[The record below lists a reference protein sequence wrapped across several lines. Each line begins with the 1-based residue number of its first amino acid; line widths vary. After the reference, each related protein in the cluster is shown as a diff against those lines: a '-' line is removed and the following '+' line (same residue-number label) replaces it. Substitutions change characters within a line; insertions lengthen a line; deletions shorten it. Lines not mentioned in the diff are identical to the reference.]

1 MFNKQRGLLGLI
13 VSGTVVVVLAGTVA
27 VAGASSAGRTG
38 MRHRYSIQGLVTSV
52 NNVAAADTC
61 GTLTV
66 TADVPFSFV
75 GGRHGIM
82 TVEVTPATTFT
93 NPGLASPES
102 PSFADVCVGTRV
114 EVQGTFSAGTFTA
127 RSVAVL
133 PPPATG
139 AHGIV
144 TSIGTVATAGTCG
157 SATVTGTAFFTL
169 VGGGRFAIR
178 TVAVTT
184 ATTFADPA
192 VTSPATA
199 SFADVCIGTRVE
211 ALGTFA
217 AGTLTATSVAVVPPP
232 LVQARGV
239 VTSVNS
245 VSTAGT
251 CGTSGATVPFTLV
264 GPGRRAITTVD
275 VTSAT
280 TFTDPA
286 VGSSAAPSYAEV
298 CVGTRV
304 EALGTFA
311 AGTLTATSVA
321 VVPPPTFG
329 VQGIVTSVNGVSTA
343 GTCGVADTA
352 GYFALAG
359 MHQNVGTV
367 DVTLTTT
374 FTDPAVA
381 LPTLPSFTDVC
392 VGTHVRALVTA
403 ATGTFTATSVA
414 VLPPSHLSGG
424 HRNLRGN
431 PRG

>member
-93 NPGLASPES
+93 DPGLASPES

-232 LVQARGV
+232 
-239 VTSVNS
+239 
-245 VSTAGT
+245 
-251 CGTSGATVPFTLV
+251 
-264 GPGRRAITTVD
+264 
-275 VTSAT
+275 
-280 TFTDPA
+280 
-286 VGSSAAPSYAEV
+286 
-298 CVGTRV
+298 
-304 EALGTFA
+304 
-311 AGTLTATSVA
+311 
-321 VVPPPTFG
+321 TFG

-392 VGTHVRALVTA
+392 VGTHVRALGTA

>member
-13 VSGTVVVVLAGTVA
+13 VSSTVVVVLAGTVA

-93 NPGLASPES
+93 DPGLASPES

-232 LVQARGV
+232 
-239 VTSVNS
+239 
-245 VSTAGT
+245 
-251 CGTSGATVPFTLV
+251 
-264 GPGRRAITTVD
+264 
-275 VTSAT
+275 
-280 TFTDPA
+280 
-286 VGSSAAPSYAEV
+286 
-298 CVGTRV
+298 
-304 EALGTFA
+304 
-311 AGTLTATSVA
+311 
-321 VVPPPTFG
+321 TFG

-392 VGTHVRALVTA
+392 VGTHVRALGTA

-431 PRG
+431 PRGLAPHDPRHPPLQKADSQPDKAPNQPRVPRGRTRHACGS